1 MGLKEDIGL
10 GKDSYQWLGS
20 IFYFGLPGQSRALP
34 PSNVSTGYIAWE
46 YPSSHMQQRYPLA
59 KYSSVNIILWGAALT
74 CFAAVQSFQGAAAV
88 RFFLG
93 ACEAAVTP
101 GFALFTSQWY
111 TKTEPG
117 ARTGIW
123 FGFNGIAAI
132 IGGVLAFGILKGTQ
146 QFGSSI
152 APWRILFLVTG
163 VFTIIVGFVSLYCML
178 DSQFNARFLNPSD
191 GLLAIERI
199 RGNQQGIS
207 NKHFKRYQLGKAITD
222 PMTWAFAFFALAGNI
237 PDGGITSFFSQI
249 IVLSGFT
256 PEQSLLYGAPAGAV
270 QTIALVVSGILGDHY
285 RQRIWVSCDGLL
297 IGILGAIL
305 LALLP
310 LGNSRGRLAAFY
322 LTQASPTA
330 FVALLS
336 LISTNVAGQTKKTM
350 VVAIYLVSYCIG
362 NVIGIA
368 RDTNK

>member
-1 MGLKEDIGL
+1 MLQ
-10 GKDSYQWLGS
+10 Y
-20 IFYFGLPGQSRALP
+20 
-34 PSNVSTGYIAWE
+34 
-46 YPSSHMQQRYPLA
+46 YPLA
-59 KYSSVNIILWGAALT
+59 KYSSINILLWGATLT

-93 ACEAAVTP
+93 AFEAAVTP
-101 GFALFTSQWY
+101 GFSFFTSQWY
-111 TKTEPG
+111 TKTEQG

-132 IGGVLAFGILKGTQ
+132 IGGMLAFGILEGTQ
-146 QFGSSI
+146 RYCSTI
-152 APWRILFLVTG
+152 APWRILFLITG
-163 VFTIIVGFVSLYCML
+163 VFTIIVGFVFLYCMP
-178 DSQFNARFLNPSD
+178 DSQLNAQFLNPSD
-191 GLLAIERI
+191 RLLAIERI
-199 RGNQQGIS
+199 RGNQQGIG
-207 NKHFKRYQLGKAITD
+207 NKHFKWYQLGEAITD

-237 PDGGITSFFSQI
+237 PNGGITSFFSQI

-270 QTIALVVSGILGDHY
+270 QTIALVVSGILGDRY
-285 RQRIWVSCDGLL
+285 RQRIWVNCIGLL

-310 LGNSRGRLAAFY
+310 LSTSRGRLAAFY

-336 LISTNVAGQTKKTM
+336 LISTNVAGHTKKTM
-350 VVAIYLVSYCIG
+350 VAATYLVGYCIG
-362 NVIGIA
+362 NIIGIT
-368 RDTNK
+368 RNTNK